1 MQYTTI
7 TAAACTAAFALSGM
21 ASADIQVPLRA
32 LNSTYD
38 ASRPFSALL
47 GTGYATKYVSRGLA
61 FQQSGSDHVV
71 PVEAI
76 GAYDLNKKYSI
87 LAGVKYQWLTQN
99 DLTHDS
105 TGISDEATALLGVS
119 RKFSDYTMVSLG
131 YQFVNGGLP
140 GLMNVHRGQTSSD
153 FPAFEHSRSE
163 EHSFVL
169 DIHHDFGKG
178 LENFFWDCRVQYTFR
193 WMSGWWFTN
202 TLGYKYDFNPSS
214 SLIVAGTW
222 NASAGYFD
230 RDSLNANG
238 TQGISVTVA
247 VPFKAV
253 DRLVLTPF
261 ASTVWLGNGGM
272 AGNYRGPS
280 GRFPSR
286 IPAKFTATSRLW
298 RGWGSPTPSK
308 PPSIPTP
315 AAPGTSP
322 HAPGARFLLR
332 SCRCPPFSILI
343 PSRNRLPPWATPSPS
358 PENSSIATPSTAA
371 IST

>member
-1 MQYTTI
+1 MQHTTI
-7 TAAACTAAFALSGM
+7 AAAACTAVFSLSGM
-21 ASADIQVPLRA
+21 ASADIQAPLRA

-71 PVEAI
+71 PAEAM
-76 GAYDLNKKYSI
+76 GSYDLNKKHSI
-87 LAGVKYQWLTQN
+87 LAGIKYQWLTQN
-99 DLTHDS
+99 GLDHDS
-105 TGISDEATALLGVS
+105 TDICDEASALLGVS
-119 RKFSDYTMVSLG
+119 RKFNGYTAAALS
-131 YQFVNGGLP
+131 YQFVHGGLP
-140 GLMNVHRGQTSSD
+140 GLMNVHRGWTSNGI
-153 FPAFEHSRSE
+153 PAFEHGWPE

-169 DIHHDFGKG
+169 DIRHDFGKG

-214 SLIVAGTW
+214 SLMVAGTW

-238 TQGISVTVA
+238 TQGISLTVA

-261 ASTVWLGNGGM
+261 VSTVWLGNGGM
-272 AGNYRGPS
+272 AANHRGPS

-286 IPAKFTATSRLW
+286 IPARIYRNFTFVAGLGITYS
-298 RGWGSPTPSK
+298 
-308 PPSIPTP
+308 
-315 AAPGTSP
+315 
-322 HAPGARFLLR
+322 F
-332 SCRCPPFSILI
+332 
-343 PSRNRLPPWATPSPS
+343 
-358 PENSSIATPSTAA
+358 
-371 IST
+371 

>member
-21 ASADIQVPLRA
+21 ASADIQVPLRV

-99 DLTHDS
+99 DLTHNS

-119 RKFSDYTMVSLG
+119 RKFSDYTMASLG

-140 GLMNVHRGQTSSD
+140 GLMNVHLGQTSSD

-222 NASAGYFD
+222 NASAG
-230 RDSLNANG
+230 
-238 TQGISVTVA
+238 
-247 VPFKAV
+247 
-253 DRLVLTPF
+253 
-261 ASTVWLGNGGM
+261 
-272 AGNYRGPS
+272 
-280 GRFPSR
+280 
-286 IPAKFTATSRLW
+286 
-298 RGWGSPTPSK
+298 
-308 PPSIPTP
+308 
-315 AAPGTSP
+315 
-322 HAPGARFLLR
+322 
-332 SCRCPPFSILI
+332 
-343 PSRNRLPPWATPSPS
+343 
-358 PENSSIATPSTAA
+358 
-371 IST
+371 

>member
-21 ASADIQVPLRA
+21 ASADIQVPLRV

-99 DLTHDS
+99 DLTHNS

-119 RKFSDYTMVSLG
+119 RKFSDYTMASLG

-140 GLMNVHRGQTSSD
+140 GLMNVHLGQTSSD

-261 ASTVWLGNGGM
+261 VSTVCWATEAWRATTAVLPT
-272 AGNYRGPS
+272 ASPPES
-280 GRFPSR
+280 P
-286 IPAKFTATSRLW
+286 PEFTATSRSW

-308 PPSIPTP
+308 PFNPYSRGSRHFP
-315 AAPGTSP
+315 ACAGSL
-322 HAPGARFLLR
+322 FLPR
-332 SCRCPPFSILI
+332 SCLCPPFSILI